1 LTQWTQATEVQ
12 PLTDR
17 LEKLGQHDDRKA
29 PEEIESGRRAY
40 VPPELVEYGSV
51 SKLTQTGTGSF
62 SDFGMMM
69 MTCL

>member
-1 LTQWTQATEVQ
+1 M
-12 PLTDR
+12 TDR
-17 LEKLGQHDDRKA
+17 PEKLAQHGDRRA
-29 PEEIESGRRAY
+29 PEEIESERRAY

-62 SDFGMMM
+62 ADFGMMM